1 MIKRLIVVLAVVL
14 TLVLGMTV
22 PALAATTA
30 DVTVTATPSYVSIAA
45 NFTGTFDFGFISASA
60 TGNTSNSLIGITNS
74 SSVQIDCTIGTNST
88 IWCANGLAWT
98 VNANGTASDGGA
110 GLYAY
115 SNATL
120 PGAGVIVNNTGTN
133 QVASDLGA
141 GKPFTYGLQLKAP
154 SVYADGTQKSVK
166 ITVTA
171 AAG

>member
-1 MIKRLIVVLAVVL
+1 MKRLIVVLAVVL
-14 TLVLGMTV
+14 TLVLGAV
-22 PALAATTA
+22 APALAATTA
-30 DVTVTATPSYVSIAA
+30 DVTITATPSYISIDD
-45 NFTGTFDFGFISASA
+45 NTTTFDFGIIATSA
-60 TGNTSNSLIGITNS
+60 TGNTSHSLIAITNS

-88 IWCANGLAWT
+88 IWCANGIAWT

-110 GLYAY
+110 GLWAY

-141 GKPFTYGLQLKAP
+141 GKPFTYGLQLNAP

-166 ITVTA
+166 IIVTA
-171 AAG
+171 VAG